1 MSCYF
6 RQNGDTH
13 VTIPKY
19 IESST
24 GVVYYD
30 IKVRVHQVEWLVER
44 RYRDFAQLHD
54 KLVDEIAISKKLLPP
69 KKLVGNKNPAFLEQR
84 REQLEKYV
92 QELLVFF
99 RIQLPRVL
107 AEFLDFNKYDIVY
120 LLQDLAKLFNESG
133 STLLSS
139 KKAFNFSALEVY
151 AISERLCLPCPPEN
165 IEQRGKFDFS
175 HVLDFC
181 TQLEV
186 LIVTPVKD
194 NTTFSN
200 DYNTV
205 DVPIERSN
213 IIPKNLRFT
222 LNAFRNVKVLKF
234 HGLSTEN
241 IVDIALLKPTVQTIC
256 VHSTTMTHINQILMC
271 DNIHR
276 DTFAAIATTTAP
288 DAISYT
294 SNSSAAAQS
303 LSNSSCCTDA
313 PISVNLPYMKAD
325 WSNLADLDLT
335 GNLLTQIDASVRT
348 APKLRTLV
356 LDQNRIRAVQNLAE
370 LSQLQILSLSV
381 NLIAECIDW
390 HLELGNLVT
399 LNLAQNR
406 LKKLSGLRKLL
417 SLVNLDLSCN
427 LIDDLEEVDCV
438 ARLPIL
444 ETLRLTGNPLAGS
457 VDYRPRVLSRFHER
471 AAEISLDSERGT
483 QKELDTAL
491 VLSAL
496 HISKMRQLSSGGQ
509 R

>member
-1 MSCYF
+1 M
-6 RQNGDTH
+6 
-13 VTIPKY
+13 
-19 IESST
+19 
-24 GVVYYD
+24 
-30 IKVRVHQVEWLVER
+30 
-44 RYRDFAQLHD
+44 
-54 KLVDEIAISKKLLPP
+54 
-69 KKLVGNKNPAFLEQR
+69 GNKNPAFLEQR
-84 REQLEKYV
+84 RDQLEKYL
-92 QELLVFF
+92 QELLIFF

-107 AEFLDFNKYDIVY
+107 AEFLDFNKYDIIY

-133 STLLSS
+133 SALLSS
-139 KKAFNFSALEVY
+139 KKEFNFSALEVF

-194 NTTFSN
+194 NTSFSN

-205 DVPIERSN
+205 DVPIDRSN

-222 LNAFRNVKVLKF
+222 LNAFRNVKTLKF

-241 IVDIALLKPTVQTIC
+241 IVDIALLKPTMQTIF
-256 VHSTTMTHINQILMC
+256 VHSTTLTHINQILLC

-276 DTFAAIATTTAP
+276 DILVAAAASTATISTP
-288 DAISYT
+288 DNISYT
-294 SNSSAAAQS
+294 STSSAAAQS
-303 LSNSSCCTDA
+303 TSNSSRANTPPPCLSD
-313 PISVNLPYMKAD
+313 ILPFIKCN
-325 WSNLADLDLT
+325 WSNLAYLDLT

-348 APKLRTLV
+348 APQLQTLV
-356 LDQNRIRAVQNLAE
+356 LDQNRIRSIQNLAE
-370 LSQLQILSLSV
+370 LSQLQTLSLSV

-406 LKKLSGLRKLL
+406 LKKLRGLRKLL

-427 LIDDLEEVDCV
+427 LVEDLEEVDNV
-438 ARLPIL
+438 TRLPIL

-457 VDYRPRVLSRFHER
+457 VDYRARVLSRFHER
-471 AAEISLDSERGT
+471 APEISLDNERGT

-496 HISKMRQLSSGGQ
+496 HTSKLRQMNGQ

>member
-6 RQNGDTH
+6 RQNADTR

-44 RYRDFAQLHD
+44 RYRDFAQLHE

-84 REQLEKYV
+84 REQLEKYL

-107 AEFLDFNKYDIVY
+107 AEFLDFNKYDIIY

-139 KKAFNFSALEVY
+139 KKEFNFSALEVY

-165 IEQRGKFDFS
+165 IEHRGKFDFS

-194 NTTFSN
+194 NTSFNN

-205 DVPIERSN
+205 DVPIGRSN

-222 LNAFRNVKVLKF
+222 LNAFRNVKTLKF

-241 IVDIALLKPTVQTIC
+241 IVDIAILKPTMQTIC

-276 DTFAAIATTTAP
+276 DTVVAAAMSAS
-288 DAISYT
+288 DAVSCT

-303 LSNSSCCTDA
+303 TSNSSCADA
-313 PISVNLPYMKAD
+313 PISSGLPNARTN
-325 WSNLADLDLT
+325 WSNLAELDLT

-348 APKLRTLV
+348 APQLHTLV
-356 LDQNRIRAVQNLAE
+356 LDQNRIRTVQSLAE
-370 LSQLQILSLSV
+370 LSQLQTLSLSV

-406 LKKLSGLRKLL
+406 LKKLTGLRKLL

-427 LIDDLEEVDCV
+427 LIDDLEEVDNV

-457 VDYRPRVLSRFHER
+457 VDYRPRVLARFHER

-483 QKELDTAL
+483 PKELDTAL

-496 HISKMRQLSSGGQ
+496 HTSKMRQMSRNEQ

>member
-6 RQNGDTH
+6 RQNAETS
-13 VTIPKY
+13 VSIPKY

-30 IKVRVHQVEWLVER
+30 IKVRVYQVEWLVER
-44 RYRDFAQLHD
+44 RYRDFAQLHE
-54 KLVDEIAISKKLLPP
+54 KLVDEISISKKLLPP
-69 KKLVGNKNPAFLEQR
+69 KKLVGNKNPAFLDQR
-84 REQLEKYV
+84 REQLEKYL
-92 QELLVFF
+92 QELLIFF
-99 RIQLPRVL
+99 RIQLPCVL
-107 AEFLDFNKYDIVY
+107 AEFLDFNKYDIIY

-139 KKAFNFSALEVY
+139 KKEFNFSALEVY
-151 AISERLCLPCPPEN
+151 AISERLCLPCPPDN
-165 IEQRGKFDFS
+165 IEHRGKFDFS

-194 NTTFSN
+194 NTSFNN

-205 DVPIERSN
+205 DVPIGRSN
-213 IIPKNLRFT
+213 IIPKSLRFT
-222 LNAFRNVKVLKF
+222 LNAFRNIKTLKF

-241 IVDIALLKPTVQTIC
+241 IVDIAILKPTMQTIC

-276 DTFAAIATTTAP
+276 DTVVAAASASAAP
-288 DAISYT
+288 DDLS
-294 SNSSAAAQS
+294 SNSSAAA
-303 LSNSSCCTDA
+303 LSTSTGSCIDA
-313 PISVNLPYMKAD
+313 PMSSGLPYVHTN
-325 WSNLADLDLT
+325 WSNLAELDLT

-348 APKLRTLV
+348 APQLRTLV

-370 LSQLQILSLSV
+370 LSQLQTLSLSV

-406 LKKLSGLRKLL
+406 LKTLSGLRKLL

-427 LIDDLEEVDCV
+427 LIDELEEVDNV

-496 HISKMRQLSSGGQ
+496 HTSKMRQMSCNGQ

>member
-1 MSCYF
+1 M
-6 RQNGDTH
+6 
-13 VTIPKY
+13 
-19 IESST
+19 
-24 GVVYYD
+24 
-30 IKVRVHQVEWLVER
+30 
-44 RYRDFAQLHD
+44 
-54 KLVDEIAISKKLLPP
+54 
-69 KKLVGNKNPAFLEQR
+69 
-84 REQLEKYV
+84 
-92 QELLVFF
+92 
-99 RIQLPRVL
+99 
-107 AEFLDFNKYDIVY
+107 
-120 LLQDLAKLFNESG
+120 
-133 STLLSS
+133 
-139 KKAFNFSALEVY
+139 
-151 AISERLCLPCPPEN
+151 
-165 IEQRGKFDFS
+165 
-175 HVLDFC
+175 
-181 TQLEV
+181 
-186 LIVTPVKD
+186 
-194 NTTFSN
+194 
-200 DYNTV
+200 

-241 IVDIALLKPTVQTIC
+241 IVDIALLKPTMQTIC

-276 DTFAAIATTTAP
+276 DTFAAITTTTAS

-313 PISVNLPYMKAD
+313 PISVNLPYMKTD

-348 APKLRTLV
+348 APKLRTLI

-370 LSQLQILSLSV
+370 LSQLQTLSLSV

-417 SLVNLDLSCN
+417 SLINLDLSCN

-457 VDYRPRVLSRFHER
+457 VGE
-471 AAEISLDSERGT
+471 
-483 QKELDTAL
+483 
-491 VLSAL
+491 SA
-496 HISKMRQLSSGGQ
+496 
-509 R
+509 

>member
-6 RQNGDTH
+6 RQNADTN

-44 RYRDFAQLHD
+44 RYRDFAQLHE

-69 KKLVGNKNPAFLEQR
+69 KKLVGNKNPTFLEQR
-84 REQLEKYV
+84 REQLEKYL

-133 STLLSS
+133 SSLLSS
-139 KKAFNFSALEVY
+139 KKEFNFSALEVY

-194 NTTFSN
+194 NTSFNN

-205 DVPIERSN
+205 DVPIGRSN

-222 LNAFRNVKVLKF
+222 LNAFRNVKTLKF

-241 IVDIALLKPTVQTIC
+241 IVDIALLKPTMQTIC

-276 DTFAAIATTTAP
+276 DTVVAAATAS

-303 LSNSSCCTDA
+303 ISNSDCTD
-313 PISVNLPYMKAD
+313 VLPYIKTN
-325 WSNLADLDLT
+325 WCELTDLDLT

-370 LSQLQILSLSV
+370 LSQLQTLSLSV
-381 NLIAECIDW
+381 NLIGECIDW

-427 LIDDLEEVDCV
+427 LIDELEEVDNV

-496 HISKMRQLSSGGQ
+496 HTSKMRQISQNSQ

>member
-6 RQNGDTH
+6 RQNSDTR

-44 RYRDFAQLHD
+44 RYRDFAQLHE

-84 REQLEKYV
+84 REQLEKYLE
-92 QELLVFF
+92 ELLVFF

-107 AEFLDFNKYDIVY
+107 AEFLDFNKYDIIY

-139 KKAFNFSALEVY
+139 KKEFNFSALEVY

-165 IEQRGKFDFS
+165 IEHRGKFDFS

-194 NTTFSN
+194 NTSFNN

-205 DVPIERSN
+205 DVPIGRSN

-222 LNAFRNVKVLKF
+222 LNAFRNVKTLKF

-241 IVDIALLKPTVQTIC
+241 IVDIAILKPTMQTIC

-276 DTFAAIATTTAP
+276 DTVVAAAMSAS
-288 DAISYT
+288 DAVSCT

-303 LSNSSCCTDA
+303 TSTSSSADA
-313 PISVNLPYMKAD
+313 PISSGLPNARTN
-325 WSNLADLDLT
+325 WSNLAELDLT

-348 APKLRTLV
+348 APQLHTLV
-356 LDQNRIRAVQNLAE
+356 LDQNRIRTVQSLAE
-370 LSQLQILSLSV
+370 LSQLQTLSLSV

-427 LIDDLEEVDCV
+427 LIDDLEEVDNV

-457 VDYRPRVLSRFHER
+457 VDYRSRVLARFHER

-483 QKELDTAL
+483 PKELDTAL

-496 HISKMRQLSSGGQ
+496 HTSKMRQMSRNEQ